1 MSRSF
6 QIILTVAMLSFLG
19 FAVKSYAG
27 VAPTRSLAPLTQ
39 TDRSS
44 LATDLASEASDGDGE
59 IPDAMEAPEQTS
71 LRAASDRSES
81 KNADSSN
88 LAEPESGDR
97 THQQAEVSDGD
108 GETPDALEHR

>member
-6 QIILTVAMLSFLG
+6 QIILTVATLSFLG

-27 VAPTRSLAPLTQ
+27 AAPTRSAPLTQ

-44 LATDLASEASDGDGE
+44 VATDLETEASDGDGE
-59 IPDAMEAPEQTS
+59 VPDAMEAPEQTS
-71 LRAASDRSES
+71 LPAASDRSKS
-81 KNADSSN
+81 KNAGSSN
-88 LAEPESGDR
+88 LAESESGDR

-108 GETPDALEHR
+108 GETPDAQEH